1 MEWPSKHSAKVF
13 ILELHSSAIYNKV
26 CQCENGR
33 KIPVIMWHL
42 IELQNLVQMKK
53 KCKIIVTRLGWG
65 KATTTL
71 LKQIGWLSVKQL
83 YVYHSLLLVFKMQQS
98 GKPAYL
104 KEKFRN
110 NFAYR
115 TRQATRSCFVI
126 SETPR
131 TEKSRKSFVH
141 SNIITWNS
149 LPADIRKI
157 DKLPRFKQKL
167 KEWVLKNVQIWDA
180 LDET

>member
-1 MEWPSKHSAKVF
+1 M
-13 ILELHSSAIYNKV
+13 
-26 CQCENGR
+26 G
-33 KIPVIMWHL
+33 
-42 IELQNLVQMKK
+42 
-53 KCKIIVTRLGWG
+53 T
-65 KATTTL
+65 ATTNL

-83 YVYHSLLLVFKMQQS
+83 YVYHSLLIVFN
-98 GKPAYL
+98 L

-115 TRQATRSCFVI
+115 TRQATGSCFI
-126 SETPR
+126 LNETPR

-157 DKLPRFKQKL
+157 NKLPRFKQKL
-167 KEWVLKNVQIWDA
+167 KEWVLKNVPI
-180 LDET
+180 